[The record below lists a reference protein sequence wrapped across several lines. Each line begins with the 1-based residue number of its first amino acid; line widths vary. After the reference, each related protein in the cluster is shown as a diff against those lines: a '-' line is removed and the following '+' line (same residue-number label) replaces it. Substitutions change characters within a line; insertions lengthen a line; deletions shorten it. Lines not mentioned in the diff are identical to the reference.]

1 MPANFSGFAHDTLFY
16 FFQNSLVCE
25 ADIVPDNAVTEVG
38 LEVDVEGG
46 ALGEHLVL
54 EREVGPGLV
63 PNVVDP
69 VAAHFGV
76 TTI

>member
-1 MPANFSGFAHDTLFY
+1 M
-16 FFQNSLVCE
+16 
-25 ADIVPDNAVTEVG
+25 TEVG

>member
-1 MPANFSGFAHDTLFY
+1 MLIILYQSFS
-16 FFQNSLVCE
+16 NSLVCE
-25 ADIVPDNAVTEVG
+25 ADVVPDNAVTEVG

>member
-1 MPANFSGFAHDTLFY
+1 MLDLFSEFTHDTLSY
-16 FFQNSLVCE
+16 FLQNPLVCE
-25 ADIVPDNAVTEVG
+25 ADIVPDDAVTEVG

-76 TTI
+76 TPI